1 MQNPTKIEKSELV
14 LFSPSFLP
22 SLQLKKDA
30 AEKSGQPSFSE
41 FDDVDML
48 NWYIHERRHTN
59 EANERSERTKQ
70 EYRNELQQF
79 VTQLM
84 TYAPEIGLDIEEVTD
99 RSLFKSLEPRH
110 LRRWQEWLITESPY
124 VQKRGSYSQTTITRK
139 TTIIR
144 SFFQYLYRVHYIIVE
159 THVGLRK
166 ATVRNDDRPN
176 RDLGPGDV
184 VEMLRGF
191 KEIEHPV
198 MFGIILTL
206 TATGLRNEEFC
217 KLNVRDVQR
226 DRIRGGYFLS
236 VIGKGNKRRQIPVK
250 PRVMVAI
257 EDYRK
262 ARGLPAMSAAAPDS
276 PLFTT
281 SRGTRFSPSYLIQ
294 YMTKEMAKIQE
305 RLNDLEINITPHVFR
320 HAFAITSH
328 LNKVDIYDIMRS
340 LGHEKLDTT
349 QIYLEKIFAK
359 ERHAVNQWT
368 GDALGEFLG

>member
-1 MQNPTKIEKSELV
+1 MQVTTKIDKNEL
-14 LFSPSFLP
+14 LILSPASLP
-22 SLQLKKDA
+22 SLQLKKDT
-30 AEKSGQPSFSE
+30 AEKSGQNPFVD

-79 VTQLM
+79 VKQLM
-84 TYAPEIGLDIEEVTD
+84 THAPEIGLDIEEVKD

-144 SFFQYLYRVHYIIVE
+144 SFFQYLHRVGYIMVE
-159 THVGLRK
+159 THNGLRK
-166 ATVRNDDRPN
+166 ATVRKDDRPN
-176 RDLGPGDV
+176 RDLGPKDV

-191 KEIEHPV
+191 KAIEHPV

-217 KLNVRDVQR
+217 RLDVRDVQR

-236 VIGKGNKRRQIPVK
+236 VVGKGNKRRQIPLK
-250 PRVMVAI
+250 PRVMAAI
-257 EDYRK
+257 EEYRK
-262 ARGLPAMSAAAPDS
+262 ARGLPSLSAAAPDS

-281 SRGTRFSPSYLIQ
+281 GRGTRFSPSYLIQ
-294 YMTKEMAKIQE
+294 YMTKEMDKIQE
-305 RLNDLEINITPHVFR
+305 RVNGLDVTITPHVFR

-368 GDALGEFLG
+368 DDTLKEFL